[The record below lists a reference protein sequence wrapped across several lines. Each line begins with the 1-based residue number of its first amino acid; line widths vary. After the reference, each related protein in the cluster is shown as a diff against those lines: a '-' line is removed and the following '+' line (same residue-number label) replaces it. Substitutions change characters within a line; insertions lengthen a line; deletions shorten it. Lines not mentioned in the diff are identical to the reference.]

1 MKLGMIITQLDP
13 ETVFNALRLALY
25 SLEQGDEVRIFLSG
39 KGVEIDRIEDSKFNV
54 KAHAEKVLQAG
65 GKFFACGLCLKLRD
79 SAGSEICPLSSLK
92 DYYEIV
98 RDSDRVI
105 TV

>member
-1 MKLGMIITQLDP
+1 MKLGMIITQTEP

-25 SLEQGDEVRIFLSG
+25 SIQQGDAVRIFLSG
-39 KGVEIDRIEDSKFNV
+39 KGVDIDKIDDATFDV
-54 KAHAEKVLQAG
+54 KGQAEKVLAAG
-65 GKFFACGLCLKLRD
+65 GQFMACGSCLKLRN
-79 SAGSEICPLSSLK
+79 SAGSEICPLSTLK
-92 DYYEIV
+92 DHYEIV

>member
-1 MKLGMIITQLDP
+1 MKLGMIITQTDP

-39 KGVEIDRIEDSKFNV
+39 RGVEIDRIEDPKFNV
-54 KAHAEKVLQAG
+54 KAQAQKILNAG
-65 GKFFACGLCLKLRD
+65 GQFFACGTCLNLRD
-79 SAGSEICPLSSLK
+79 SKGSEVCPLSTLK
-92 DYYEIV
+92 DQYEIV
-98 RDSDRVI
+98 RDSDKLV